1 MNETVDSADHIL
13 HSQKRAAQTFNRD
26 RIRGAC
32 NGILE
37 TCLQTFGLLI
47 VIREFHAPGSIK
59 SLLVAAYPAGLLL
72 TPITLFWFA
81 RQGWPASTTVSRNYA
96 VAAVAFL
103 AAALAP
109 NLFLFIL
116 GSLLAAMI
124 LGQQMPLMVHI
135 YSENYAPSRR
145 GQLLSSSVA
154 LSVAVATIFSL
165 AGGALLDFDL
175 STYRWLYVVAAGAS
189 LIACV
194 AVSRIPSSPLS
205 PTGSRNPLANLALAW
220 KDRMF
225 GAMLG
230 AWMLMGMGNLI
241 TVPLRIEYMA
251 NPAYGINATNAQIAM
266 ATAVIPSLVRVFTTH
281 LWGYFF
287 DRFDFFLIRMALNGF
302 ALAAILLFFASTTLW
317 HLFLAGGIL
326 GFAVAG
332 SNIAWS
338 LWVTKFAPANRAPDY
353 MSVHTFATGIRGVMA
368 PFIGFAVIVAL
379 SPLTTGIIAASLI
392 GTSILLLIPIRQ
404 WALSRT
410 R

>member
-13 HSQKRAAQTFNRD
+13 HGQKRAAQTFNRD

-81 RQGWPASTTVSRNYA
+81 RLGWPASTTVSRNYA

-109 NLFLFIL
+109 NLFLFVL

-135 YSENYAPSRR
+135 YTENYAPSRR

-175 STYRWLYVVAAGAS
+175 STYRWLFVVAAGAS
-189 LIACV
+189 LVAC
-194 AVSRIPSSPLS
+194 AAMSRVPSSPLS

-230 AWMLMGMGNLI
+230 AWMLMGLGNLI
-241 TVPLRIEYMA
+241 TIPLRIEYMA

-281 LWGYFF
+281 LWGYLF

-353 MSVHTFATGIRGVMA
+353 MSVHTFTTGIRGVMA
-368 PFIGFAVIVAL
+368 PFIGFAAIVAL

-392 GTSILLLIPIRQ
+392 GASILLLIPLRQ